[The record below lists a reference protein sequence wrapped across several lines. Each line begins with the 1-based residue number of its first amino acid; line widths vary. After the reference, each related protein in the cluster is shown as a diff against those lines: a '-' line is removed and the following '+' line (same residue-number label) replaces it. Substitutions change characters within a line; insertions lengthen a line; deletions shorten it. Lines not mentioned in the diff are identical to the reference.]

1 MVELLSMAERLPISL
16 PEVYRR
22 VNNIE
27 DPVKRAGAQAFAGIY
42 APTLR
47 LPEYDRSSLNRTTM
61 RNRALRVKDFAIREA
76 QTELGLTESTETEL
90 FNFQE
95 MDFAAQQ
102 AGLAG
107 VDLLGLSARTRNVLL
122 RSRITDLATLNTMS
136 TTDLMRLGITGIKAV
151 KEIVGRLN
159 EVRRISAQEVEARI
173 IGVFTEREEIV
184 NQQRNK
190 QKVEM
195 GTSIREAAEPI
206 FEVGTK
212 LSDEVPLAGLYTA
225 PDRDFNIEIPQEW
238 GSVVA
243 QLRPGQKGAINGALI
258 VAMEHHGFKTV
269 GEIRQK
275 SPAELAELLGPN
287 RAIFFKNAF
296 GVPVMLEHPLIQA
309 ARDFIASRQSSEQ

>member
-1 MVELLSMAERLPISL
+1 MVELLGMAERLPISL

-22 VNNIE
+22 VNSIE
-27 DPVKRAGAQAFAGIY
+27 DPVKRAGAQGFAGVY

-61 RNRALRVKDFAIREA
+61 RNRALRVKEFAIKEA
-76 QTELGLTESTETEL
+76 QKELGVNESPETEL

-107 VDLLGLSARTRNVLL
+107 VDLLGLSARTRNMLL

-136 TTDLMRLGITGIKAV
+136 TNDLMGLRNTGTKAV

-159 EVRRISAQEVEARI
+159 EVRGISGQEVEARI
-173 IGVFTEREEIV
+173 VGVFTEREEEAK
-184 NQQRNK
+184 QQKNK
-190 QKVEM
+190 QQTEIGRSV
-195 GTSIREAAEPI
+195 REAADVI

-225 PDRDFNIEIPQEW
+225 PNRDFNIEIPQEW
-238 GSVVA
+238 QEIVA
-243 QLRPGQKGAINGALI
+243 QLRPGQKGAVNGTLV
-258 VAMEHHGFKTV
+258 VAMEHYGLKTV

-296 GVPVMLEHPLIQA
+296 GIPVMEHPLIQA
-309 ARDFIASRQSSEQ
+309 ARDFIASKQSSQ